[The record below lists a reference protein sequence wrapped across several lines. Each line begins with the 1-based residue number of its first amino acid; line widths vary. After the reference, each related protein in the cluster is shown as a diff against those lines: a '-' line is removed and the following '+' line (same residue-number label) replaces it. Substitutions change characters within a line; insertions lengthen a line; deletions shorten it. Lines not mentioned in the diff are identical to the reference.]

1 MSRRLCA
8 VTLGL
13 LLLAATLP
21 AASAP
26 PPKSGTPT
34 PPAKTAAPK
43 TEIVDL
49 GNRGR
54 VALVVPEGWNVVR
67 EDPDNPRLLTF
78 QAAEG
83 VNAVGH
89 LAFRLAGDGEFE
101 TATDVRA
108 KALEL
113 GEEQVEGS
121 VEKRTVLQTYKLRS
135 GYGYYSSYTDANLV
149 GKKPIPGDYK
159 TVTVGLFRPTPGI
172 IAIVSI
178 YCDDLAGPEYRQL
191 HAMIENLEV
200 LGPGGARRRGEF

>member
-1 MSRRLCA
+1 MTLARFALPA
-8 VTLGL
+8 V
-13 LLLAATLP
+13 LLLAAGALI

-26 PPKSGTPT
+26 PPKTGAPT
-34 PPAKTAAPK
+34 PPATTSAPR
-43 TEIVDL
+43 TETVDL
-49 GNRGR
+49 EGRGR
-54 VALVVPEGWNVVR
+54 IALVVPEGWTVVR

-78 QAAEG
+78 QAAAG
-83 VNAVGH
+83 VNAIGH
-89 LAFRLAGDGEFE
+89 LGFRLPGDGELE
-101 TATDVRA
+101 TAADVRA
-108 KALEL
+108 QALEL

-121 VEKRTVLQTYKLRS
+121 VEKRAVLQTYKLRS

-159 TVTVGLFRPTPGI
+159 TVTVGLFRPAPGI
-172 IAIVSI
+172 IGIVSI

>member
-1 MSRRLCA
+1 MNLRRFALPAGLVFAAA
-8 VTLGL
+8 VLI
-13 LLLAATLP
+13 

-26 PPKSGTPT
+26 PPKATAPT
-34 PPAKTAAPK
+34 PPAKTSAAK
-43 TEIVDL
+43 TELIDL
-49 GNRGR
+49 GGRGR
-54 VALVVPEGWNVVR
+54 VALVVPEGWTVVR

-83 VNAVGH
+83 VNAIGH
-89 LAFRLAGDGEFE
+89 LGFRLPGDGDIE
-101 TATDVRA
+101 TAADVRA

-135 GYGYYSSYTDANLV
+135 GYGYFSSYTDANLV
-149 GKKPIPGDYK
+149 GKKSIPGDYK
-159 TVTVGLFRPTPGI
+159 TVTVGIFRPAPGI
-172 IAIVSI
+172 IGIVSI